1 MSRWVRNTLA
11 DVLVVAALVLVG
23 FWVLRG
29 IVGLVTAL
37 AGLAILGAVV
47 VGLLVVAGKV
57 RRGGGG
63 GPA

>member
-11 DVLVVAALVLVG
+11 DVLVVAALMLVG

-37 AGLAILGAVV
+37 VGLAILGAVV
-47 VGLLVVAGKV
+47 VGLLVLAGKV

-63 GPA
+63 GPV

>member
-11 DVLVVAALVLVG
+11 DVLTVAALMLVG

-37 AGLAILGAVV
+37 VGLAILGAVV
-47 VGLLVVAGKV
+47 VGLLVLAGKV

-63 GPA
+63 GPV

>member
-11 DVLVVAALVLVG
+11 DVLVVTALVLVG

-37 AGLAILGAVV
+37 VGLAIMAAAV
-47 VGLLVVAGKV
+47 VGLLVLAGKV

-63 GPA
+63 GPV

>member
-37 AGLAILGAVV
+37 VGLAILGAVV

-63 GPA
+63 GAV

>member
-47 VGLLVVAGKV
+47 VGLPGVGRQDAP
-57 RRGGGG
+57 GGGG
-63 GPA
+63 GAV

>member
-37 AGLAILGAVV
+37 VGLAILAAAV
-47 VGLLVVAGKV
+47 VGLLALAGKV

-63 GPA
+63 GPV